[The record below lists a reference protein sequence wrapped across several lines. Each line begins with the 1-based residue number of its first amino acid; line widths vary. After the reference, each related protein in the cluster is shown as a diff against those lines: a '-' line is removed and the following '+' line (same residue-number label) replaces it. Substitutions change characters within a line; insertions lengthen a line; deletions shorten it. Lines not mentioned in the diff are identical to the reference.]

1 MKYSIL
7 KKLKNYRPTIALTTL
22 LLMLACVSGVKAQE
36 TLTVLA
42 GKIRNIIIKK
52 HVIMKKRFTLICSRA
67 AIALL
72 LVILAPTTSVW
83 ADGNWTSD
91 KCSVKLSGGKLTVK
105 PLGDT
110 GAMLNY
116 TSSSDRPW
124 DSETANITSIV
135 IGNGVESIGAY
146 A

>member
-52 HVIMKKRFTLICSRA
+52 HVIMKTRFTLICSRA

-83 ADGNWTSD
+83 ADGN
-91 KCSVKLSGGKLTVK
+91 
-105 PLGDT
+105 
-110 GAMLNY
+110 
-116 TSSSDRPW
+116 R
-124 DSETANITSIV
+124 
-135 IGNGVESIGAY
+135 
-146 A
+146 